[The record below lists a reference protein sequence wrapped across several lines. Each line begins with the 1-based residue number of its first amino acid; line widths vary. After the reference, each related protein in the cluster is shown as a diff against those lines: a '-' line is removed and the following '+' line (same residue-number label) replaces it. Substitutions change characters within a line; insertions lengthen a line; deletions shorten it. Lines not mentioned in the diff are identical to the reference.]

1 MVDLSYDKNENLVSC
16 LSTGGRNELDYI
28 KAVGDLCIKYGESS
42 SKVNNRAIGKKVG
55 ELRAIESNMGSST
68 VENKAERSE
77 EKGTVKYTRTDSQGK
92 SNFHELTDK
101 GWKLYNAIQPLYQE
115 LDEIEDAVRKVM
127 NDEYIET
134 SLHQVEVELG
144 RSISRNTLL
153 QALNRI
159 KEGIEEKRESENK
172 GIEKVVK
179 ESEEEMERLF
189 EELEDEDN

>member
-1 MVDLSYDKNENLVSC
+1 MEDLFSEPEVNLVSS
-16 LSTGGRNELDYI
+16 LSMGGRRELDYV
-28 KAVGDLCIKYGESS
+28 KAVGDLCMKYGEGS
-42 SKVNNRAIGKKVG
+42 SKVNNKAIGKRVK
-55 ELRAIESNMGSST
+55 ELRESKSNMASAA
-68 VENKAERSE
+68 VEKRAERL
-77 EKGTVKYTRTDSQGK
+77 EKEGTVKYTKTNSQGK

-101 GWKLYNAIQPLYQE
+101 GWKLYEAIQPLYQN

-127 NDEYIET
+127 NEEYIET

-144 RSISRNTLL
+144 RSISRSTLL

-159 KEGIEEKRESENK
+159 KQGIEEKRESDKE

-189 EELEDEDN
+189 EELDEEGN